1 METPQGSATGARAAC
16 GLGTFM
22 RICADLCIGVR
33 WGRMLFF
40 VRTKPIMSL
49 ESTNR
54 HTTTLEFPPAA
65 AGAGLVA
72 AGLADGPRDGGFGVR
87 LRGRFGARAAL
98 ECERSI
104 EAHGGG
110 GLGIGQDGLDC
121 AERLGG
127 ERPGLLAPSEVLV
140 AAGFGGGIAK
150 SGGTQPIGD
159 GVAVDADELS
169 GGGGGWNRRTA
180 GRERVAGPGSVGW

>member
-1 METPQGSATGARAAC
+1 
-16 GLGTFM
+16 M

-40 VRTKPIMSL
+40 VRTIPIMSL

-72 AGLADGPRDGGFGVR
+72 AGLADGPRDGGVGVR

-150 SGGTQPIGD
+150 SGGTQPIAD
-159 GVAVDADELS
+159 GVPLYADELS
-169 GGGGGWNRRTA
+169 GGGSGGTGGQQGEDALLSRGRLVGRRHRW
-180 GRERVAGPGSVGW
+180 GLLWPP